1 MSRFFESIKLSDGQL
16 FRIDNHQKRINR
28 TFVIHFPDRK
38 PFNIEDILKNTE
50 FPSKGTFK
58 IRISYDGNETTTEI
72 HPYTARKI
80 STLKLV
86 DIYTLPSFFKSEMRD
101 VIHEAVSRK
110 VDCDDIIMANNGL
123 LTDTSYANIALFD
136 GKTWFTPRKPYLY
149 GSHRDFLLD
158 NGKITEKDIPANE
171 IFNYQKIRIF
181 NALIEFGDIE
191 LDINPETIR

>member
-1 MSRFFESIKLSDGQL
+1 MSRFFESIKLSDSQI

-72 HPYTARKI
+72 QSYTARKI

-86 DIYTLPSFFKSEMRD
+86 DINTLPSFFKSEMRE
-101 VIHEAVSRK
+101 VIHDAISRK
-110 VDCDDIIMANNGL
+110 EDCDDIIMANNGL

-181 NALIEFGDIE
+181 NGMIEFGDIE
-191 LDINPETIR
+191 LDINPETIK

>member
-1 MSRFFESIKLSDGQL
+1 
-16 FRIDNHQKRINR
+16 
-28 TFVIHFPDRK
+28 
-38 PFNIEDILKNTE
+38 
-50 FPSKGTFK
+50 
-58 IRISYDGNETTTEI
+58 
-72 HPYTARKI
+72 
-80 STLKLV
+80 
-86 DIYTLPSFFKSEMRD
+86 MRD
-101 VIHEAVSRK
+101 VIHDAVSRK
-110 VDCDDIIMANNGL
+110 ENCDDIIMVNNGL